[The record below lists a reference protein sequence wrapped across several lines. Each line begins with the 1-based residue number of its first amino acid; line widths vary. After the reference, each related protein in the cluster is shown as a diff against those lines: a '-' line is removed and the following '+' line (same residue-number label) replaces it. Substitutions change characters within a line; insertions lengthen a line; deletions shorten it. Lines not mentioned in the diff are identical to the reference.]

1 MDKLSIQPASQPLF
15 NATAG
20 LLGGS
25 AHPWTNII
33 LCGMLAYPALV
44 SLLRF
49 QRKECMR
56 KQFNYP
62 TRESLANMTD
72 DDAFKIQKTIAEQ
85 EFPFMFGL
93 SLGFALFKTYGIPT
107 ISKTLVK
114 TTELSDPD
122 KAAKR
127 YADTGALINEFIRHA
142 PSHTRS
148 VESIARMN
156 YLHQGYQISGKI
168 LDDDMLY
175 TLALFAT
182 EPIKWIDTYEW
193 RRLSDLEKCAIG
205 TFWKR
210 IGDAMLI
217 SYSKLPS
224 SKTGFRDGLH
234 WLSEIIEWSE
244 AYETEN
250 MVPAQTNRD
259 TAEPTTDIV
268 MYSLP
273 GFLKPFSLQVTTV
286 LMDERLRTA
295 IMYPPAPRYVH
306 ILVSSVLKCRKLV
319 LRYLALPRPFFLRI
333 VPISAEP
340 TKEGRIFFELWSGQP
355 YYVKPSFWNRW
366 GPAAWWSWALG
377 HPVPGDKPEKYYA
390 QGYLISDVGPKIF
403 ENKGRAEM
411 QKTNER
417 LQERSR
423 TGQCPF

>member
-1 MDKLSIQPASQPLF
+1 MDKFSFLSASQPLL
-15 NATAG
+15 NAMSG

-25 AHPWTNII
+25 TRPWTNII
-33 LCGMLAYPALV
+33 LYSMLAYPVLV

-49 QRKECMR
+49 QRKESMR

-85 EFPFMFGL
+85 EFPYMFGL
-93 SLGFALFKTYGIPT
+93 SLGFALFKVELLMSSLLPSCILPWLTWPLQKTYGIPT

-156 YLHQGYQISGKI
+156 YLHQGYRNSGKI

-182 EPIKWIDTYEW
+182 EPVKWIDTYEW
-193 RRLSDLEKCAIG
+193 RQLSDLEKCAIG

-210 IGDAMLI
+210 IGDTMLI

-244 AYETEN
+244 AYETEK

-259 TAEPTTDIV
+259 TAEPTTDIM

-273 GFLKPFSLQVTTV
+273 RFLKPVSLQVTTV

-295 IMYPPAPRYVH
+295 IM
-306 ILVSSVLKCRKLV
+306 
-319 LRYLALPRPFFLRI
+319 
-333 VPISAEP
+333 
-340 TKEGRIFFELWSGQP
+340 
-355 YYVKPSFWNRW
+355 
-366 GPAAWWSWALG
+366 
-377 HPVPGDKPEKYYA
+377 
-390 QGYLISDVGPKIF
+390 
-403 ENKGRAEM
+403 
-411 QKTNER
+411 
-417 LQERSR
+417 
-423 TGQCPF
+423 